1 MSTAGAGETGAEV
14 DTSTAPDRPPG
25 RRRFRGD
32 EGTTIQAIVV
42 LPTLLIAMMLVVQF
56 ALAMHTR
63 QVMAGAAQDGAA
75 AGAAADSSP
84 GAGLAVT
91 DSLVTSTV
99 GGLVDDYS
107 SSVTSNGADV
117 TITVRANATKIFPL
131 FPTITM
137 TASASANVERFRPQ
151 D

>member
-1 MSTAGAGETGAEV
+1 MSSAGVGPTGAEV
-14 DTSTAPDRPPG
+14 DTSAAPARPSCH
-25 RRRFRGD
+25 RRLRGD
-32 EGTTIQAIVV
+32 DGTTIQTIVV

-75 AGAAADSSP
+75 AGAAVDSTP
-84 GAGLAVT
+84 GAGLAIT
-91 DSLVTSTV
+91 DSLVTSAV

-107 SSVTSNGADV
+107 SAVVSNGSEITV
-117 TITVRANATKIFPL
+117 TVRANATKVFPL

-137 TASASANVERFRPQ
+137 TASASAAIERFRPQ